1 MIRLKHVHKYF
12 NRNKSNEIHVINDT
26 SLELPENG
34 IVALLGPS
42 GGGKTTLLNAIG
54 GLDRVDSGQ
63 IYIDDVCLTKLRRG
77 KIDELRNAAIGY
89 IFQNF
94 NLLDQETVFEN
105 VALVLRMIG
114 IKDKDVI
121 KERVDYCLR
130 AVGIYS
136 FRHKTAEALSGGQRQ
151 RVAIARAIA
160 KNPRIIIADEP
171 TGNLDSANTIEV
183 MNIIKTI
190 SKERLVLLV
199 THECKIA
206 EFYASRIVELQDGRI
221 ISDRPND
228 TEKLL
233 DYQLENKLYLKDF
246 SLKEEVHFDKASIEL
261 YGDDIP
267 ESKIRIVV
275 RGGNLFVDTGGRFQV
290 VDDADNMEMIDAHY
304 EAMDE
309 SIYEANGFRY
319 DAHLPEGYRAR
330 YASLFNPWRS
340 LKDGFK
346 KIASFRPLRK
356 FLLVGFFFAAVF
368 AYFALSESFGALD
381 IRPED
386 YKTTSDHY
394 LTVPNASH
402 TETTLNNLASVEG
415 VEYVIPGTSQVSV
428 DFMLDDYWQTNDAA
442 ATQGASAVRLS
453 SLNEDSVIL
462 GEKPSDANGI
472 VVDKLLI
479 DMLHKSKIPAQIGIY
494 EDEEWIG
501 RKVKIADK
509 TFTIRG
515 ISNHDSPEIFLPD
528 GQVNAVITTAT
539 EKNPAEGSQQYFGFT
554 AQEEDADEATKGI
567 KDYADRADIKIT
579 KGSAPDSDYEV
590 LVNQYHEGEAAIGK
604 TVGKRVGNTSLT
616 VSGYYE
622 SSNPMLDDYY
632 VTSHTMLLQ
641 KIANSDQISVYVT
654 EEGEKEAV
662 IDRISELG
670 YDVKDNDARDLAAYR
685 SENLKQLRSYLIA
698 AGVMLAVAMAEI
710 YLMMRSSFLSR
721 IKEIS
726 TMRAIGVKKRDIY
739 QMFMGEIIAIT
750 LITSIPGI
758 WLGRALAVQ
767 IVEALPTMAGN
778 FMNTPAVA
786 VITFL
791 LLLAFNLLI
800 GLAPLYRMMRKTPAE
815 MLSRT
820 DI

>member
-1 MIRLKHVHKYF
+1 MIRLQHVHKYF
-12 NRNKSNEIHVINDT
+12 NRKKPNEIHVINDT

-54 GLDRVDSGQ
+54 GLDSVDSGQ
-63 IYIDDVCLTKLRRG
+63 IYIDDICLTKLRRG

-94 NLLDQETVFEN
+94 NLLDQESVFEN

-190 SKERLVLLV
+190 SKDRLVILV
-199 THECKIA
+199 THEQKIA
-206 EFYASRIVELQDGRI
+206 EFYASRIVELRDGRI
-221 ISDRPND
+221 ISDRLND
-228 TEKLL
+228 TEKRL
-233 DYQLENKLYLKDF
+233 DFQLENKIYLKDF
-246 SLKEEVHFDKASIEL
+246 AMKEEVDFGRASVEL
-261 YGDDIP
+261 YADDVQ

-275 RGGNLFVDTGGRFQV
+275 RGGNLFIDTGGRYQV
-290 VDDADNMEMIDAHY
+290 VDDSGNMEMIDAHY
-304 EAMDE
+304 EALDE
-309 SIYEANGFRY
+309 SIYEANDFRY

-394 LTVPNASH
+394 LTVPNSRH
-402 TETTLNNLASVEG
+402 TEATLNTLASVDG
-415 VEYVIPGTSQVSV
+415 VEYVIPGTSQVTV
-428 DFMLDDYWQTNDAA
+428 DFMLDDYWQTHDAA
-442 ATQGASAVRLS
+442 ATQGASVVRLS
-453 SLNEDSVIL
+453 CLDSGEVIV
-462 GEKPSDANGI
+462 GEKPTDARGI

-501 RKVKIADK
+501 RTVEIGDR
-509 TFTIRG
+509 TYTIRG
-515 ISNHDSPEIFLPD
+515 ISNRESPEIFLPD
-528 GQVNAVITTAT
+528 AEVDDAVTTAA
-539 EKNPAEGSQQYFGFT
+539 EKNPSEGPQQDFGF
-554 AQEEDADEATKGI
+554 ARAEEETDDSSKGI
-567 KDYADRADIKIT
+567 KDYAHRSDIKIT

-604 TVGKRVGNTSLT
+604 TIGKRVGNTSLT

-622 SSNPMLDDYY
+622 SSDPMLDDYY

-641 KIANSDQISVYVT
+641 KIANSDQVSVYVT
-654 EEGEKEAV
+654 EEGDKAAV
-662 IDRISELG
+662 RESIRELG
-670 YDVKDNDARDLAAYR
+670 YDVEDNDVRDLAAYK

-739 QMFMGEIIAIT
+739 HMFTGEIIAIT
-750 LITSIPGI
+750 LITAIPGI